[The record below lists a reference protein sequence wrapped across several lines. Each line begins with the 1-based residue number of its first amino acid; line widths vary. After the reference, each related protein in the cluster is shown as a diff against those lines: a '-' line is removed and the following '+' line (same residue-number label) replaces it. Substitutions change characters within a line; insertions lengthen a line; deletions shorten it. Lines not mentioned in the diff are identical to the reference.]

1 MNDIKTLAQGVFND
15 TTPRD
20 ISRLIKDTDNIY
32 LTLAVIEKR
41 AGQISKQLKEEL
53 HSKLEEFAS
62 SSETLEEVNE
72 NKEQIEISKF
82 YERLPSPVLLAINEF
97 LEGNVHYHFKET
109 EEEDEKDA
117 ASKPYR
123 TSSGKK
129 H

>member
-15 TTPRD
+15 TTPRN
-20 ISRLIKDTDNIY
+20 ISRLIRDTDNIY
-32 LTLAVIEKR
+32 LTLAVIAKR
-41 AGQISKQLKEEL
+41 ASQISKQLKEEL

-82 YERLPSPVLLAINEF
+82 YERLPSPVLLALNEF
-97 LEGNVHYHFKET
+97 LEGNIHYHFKET
-109 EEEDEKDA
+109 TDDEDRVI

-123 TSSGKK
+123 TSGGKK
-129 H
+129 F